1 MQTYTRS
8 NTSTYARHI
17 ASKVA
22 ADLKRLQRIYGTGS
36 PSDSVIDGYQE
47 EIALLLD
54 HGYLG
59 EVTYGFKRN
68 EQWVVA
74 LKYQAVGS
82 QLVGGDDPG
91 GIKREEDIS
100 GAYFTSFLTCSQSW
114 CNLSQEDKRAFEQRL
129 PFQREY
135 GREPGLKN
143 GHWADDRSYLSGELG
158 VKRSMIK
165 RY

>member
-22 ADLKRLQRIYGTGS
+22 ADLKTTATNLWDCS
-36 PSDSVIDGYQE
+36 PSNLDIDNNQE

-68 EQWVVA
+68 EQWLVA
-74 LKYQAVGS
+74 LKYKAVGS
-82 QLVGGDDPG
+82 QLVGGDP
-91 GIKREEDIS
+91 
-100 GAYFTSFLTCSQSW
+100 A
-114 CNLSQEDKRAFEQRL
+114 A
-129 PFQREY
+129 
-135 GREPGLKN
+135 
-143 GHWADDRSYLSGELG
+143 
-158 VKRSMIK
+158 
-165 RY
+165 

>member
-22 ADLKRLQRIYGTGS
+22 ADLKRLQRIYGIGS
-36 PSDSVIDGYQE
+36 PSNLDIDNNQE

-68 EQWVVA
+68 EQWLVA
-74 LKYQAVGS
+74 LKYKAVGS

-91 GIKREEDIS
+91 GIGREGDIL
-100 GAYFTSFLTCSQSW
+100 GAYFTSFLTYSQIW
-114 CNLSQEDKRAFEQRL
+114 FNLSQEARRTFKLQL
-129 PFQREY
+129 PFQRVE
-135 GREPGLKN
+135 GSEPSIAN
-143 GHWADDRSYLSGELG
+143 GYWVDDRSYSSGELG